1 MDIDSLQSLRSNSE
15 SVLPT
20 IKSLSDDELANIVS
34 EIFQKEVSD
43 EVLDFLIKK
52 HANNFS
58 NEVLEQE
65 LSYYFKYDPS
75 LTTKHP
81 TQKQIETIQTNKQ
94 NIFNKKLDIL
104 TKYYFDSLQEKIN
117 KSAQSKIKIIGIKGM
132 DIWKEHI
139 ENKQVIVLHDTHTLD
154 YVCDDTGIT
163 VNRFLENLR
172 DCSKNTIDV
181 FAEVDFERKGVYEG
195 QRNIHSF
202 LKHIKTDEIYLKSSR
217 RDGESV
223 EHQLRIHYGDMRPMF
238 LKHYNITKY
247 MNALSGIHY
256 YSSEEA
262 IDYVLTNEPPEQF
275 LTEKSLQNFIVFL
288 LNDQKIAKQKSKLSQ
303 KHLDLIEKYEE
314 YWIADIKKRFI
325 SILDI
330 LNDIQNNPKQE
341 QIKQALSDY
350 RQYLSQVLGI
360 PGDIYVLCRMFSKR
374 TQSSDRSLFSGLNSL
389 DISRTI
395 LYFGGFH
402 NIRYTNFL
410 RNLGYTKVYTT
421 LAEKDFECVD
431 ITDAKSLLDDF
442 CA

>member
-1 MDIDSLQSLRSNSE
+1 MVDTLI
-15 SVLPT
+15 
-20 IKSLSDDELANIVS
+20 SLSDDELATHIR
-34 EIFQKEVSD
+34 EIFYSEVPD
-43 EVLDFLIKK
+43 DVLDFLMKK

-58 NEVLEQE
+58 NENLEKE
-65 LSYYFKYDPS
+65 LSAYFTYDPK

-81 TQKQIETIQTNKQ
+81 TQKQIETKQ
-94 NIFNKKLDIL
+94 NIFNKKLETL
-104 TKYYFDSLQEKIN
+104 MKYYFDSLQEKIN
-117 KSAQSKIKIIGIKGM
+117 KSVQSKIKIIGIKGM

-195 QRNIHSF
+195 QRSIHSF
-202 LKHIKTDEIYLKSSR
+202 LKHIKTDEIYLKSGKMSELRSSR
-217 RDGESV
+217 RDDESDTLAYP
-223 EHQLRIHYGDMRPMF
+223 HLRIHYGDMRPMF

-247 MNALSGIHY
+247 MNALSDIHY

-303 KHLDLIEKYEE
+303 NHLDLIEKYEE

-330 LNDIQNNPKQE
+330 LNDIQNDPTQQ
-341 QIKQALSDY
+341 QIKQLLSDY

-360 PGDIYVLCRMFSKR
+360 PGDIYVLCRMFSK
-374 TQSSDRSLFSGLNSL
+374 NL
-389 DISRTI
+389 DISRTV

-410 RNLGYTKVYTT
+410 RNLGYAKVYTT

-431 ITDAKSLLDDF
+431 ITDAKTLLDDF